1 MPHGIAV
8 AGGCCEAELLEYMAA
23 APWGGWDASACL
35 ARRQHIHAHTPHARA
50 STHARTHAL
59 TSSGADVGLADGDSV
74 SDDFVKAWDATA
86 FVRPPP
92 LRASLT
98 AIEGDRRQEASGL
111 GTASAPYS
119 SERFGFRLSESLP
132 QPEAGG
138 AYAGWIREHVLALV
152 RGDG

>member
-1 MPHGIAV
+1 MALRSP
-8 AGGCCEAELLEYMAA
+8 AA
-23 APWGGWDASACL
+23 AVKPSFWNKWPWRPGVGGM
-35 ARRQHIHAHTPHARA
+35 RQHVWRGGSTSTRAHHMHAQA
-50 STHARTHAL
+50 STHARTHAR

-74 SDDFVKAWDATA
+74 SDDFVKAWDAAA

-138 AYAGWIREHVLALV
+138 AYAGWICEHILALV